1 MSAKRD
7 LVVDHVRLID
17 RWQQLPRFS
26 AARREV
32 LGKLND
38 QLPELNRIL
47 RELAPD
53 LGQIGEYLLSQRV
66 TEAPVLRRA
75 LGLLEHDRM
84 PSECRLQDVAVFPLA
99 FLHPLVWEPAQ
110 PQWEAGRYRLAVNE
124 AANHVNEFTQK
135 RLGRTDISD
144 SKLMGEAFSKEP
156 PESGKPRLRCPGD
169 QGSETVRSQQA
180 GAVQFSQ
187 GVYLAIRNPAH
198 HRIGDWNPLTAFE
211 FLASLSTVARW
222 VTSWN
227 LNVYVYTPPPAPPP
241 DFTVIHQM
249 ISAASQPKT

>member
-7 LVVDHVRLID
+7 LVLDHVRLIN
-17 RWQQLPRFS
+17 RWQDLPRFS

-32 LGKLND
+32 LGKLNG

-47 RELAPD
+47 RELGPD
-53 LGQIGEYLLSQRV
+53 LGQISGYLISERV
-66 TEAPVLRRA
+66 TQAPVLRRA
-75 LGLLEHDRM
+75 LDLLEHCDRM
-84 PSECRLQDVAVFPLA
+84 PSECRLQGVAVLPVN
-99 FLHPLVWEPAQ
+99 FLHPLVWEPAM
-110 PQWEAGRYRLAVNE
+110 PQWDAGLYRLAVNE

-144 SKLMGEAFSKEP
+144 TKLMGEAFSDKRPEP
-156 PESGKPRLRCPGD
+156 GKPRLRCPGD
-169 QGSETVRSQQA
+169 QGSETVRIQQV

-187 GVYLAIRNPAH
+187 GVYLAMRNPAH

-211 FLASLSTVARW
+211 YLASLSTVARW

-227 LNVYVYTPPPAPPP
+227 LSVYVYTPPPPN
-241 DFTVIHQM
+241 FTVIQQN
-249 ISAASQPKT
+249 ITPASQAKA